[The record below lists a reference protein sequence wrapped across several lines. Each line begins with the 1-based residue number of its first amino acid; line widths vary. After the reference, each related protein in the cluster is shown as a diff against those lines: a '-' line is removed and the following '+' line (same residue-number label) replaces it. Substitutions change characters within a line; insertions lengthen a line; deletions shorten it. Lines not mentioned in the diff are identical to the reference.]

1 MMAVDEAG
9 RLRLYRRLEEV
20 LGVDE
25 AEVLMAQLPLRGWDD
40 IATKEDIVGLRGDIG
55 NDIGGLRGEIG
66 NQIGGLRGEIGT
78 LRGQMANEIGGLR
91 GELGTLRGDIG
102 NDIAQLRGDIGGM
115 RGEIGGV
122 EHRLATQARM
132 QFVALLGFLV
142 AFAAVLVTALRV
154 H

>member
-40 IATKEDIVGLRGDIG
+40 LATKEDIVGLRGDIG
-55 NDIGGLRGEIG
+55 NET
-66 NQIGGLRGEIGT
+66 GGLRGEIGT
-78 LRGQMANEIGGLR
+78 LRGEIANEIGGLR
-91 GELGTLRGDIG
+91 GELGTLRGDIS
-102 NDIAQLRGDIGGM
+102 NDIGQLRGDIGGL